1 MKHYKHIII
10 AFFAIVVLGTPWLV
24 SSYPASTKFVDNLFS
39 YIGKNYTAVFFQ
51 QGISI
56 AQLQN
61 KYNAATYKK
70 NQPKIRIMIVPGH
83 EPNFG
88 GSSYGGVNERDM
100 AVDLANS
107 LRGFLQNNSHYEVI
121 VARTKDAWNPDIEKY
136 FKDHWDDIVVF
147 IKENKEQMVRLVNN
161 GSVRMA
167 TEGISHSSAP
177 QNVAIRLFGI
187 NKWNNENAIDIAI
200 HIHFNDYER
209 RNLSVPGEY
218 TGLAIY
224 VPEKQYSNSAT
235 TKAIANSVYKRLSK
249 YNAVSNFPK
258 EDVGV
263 VEDQELIAIGSRN
276 TLDAPS
282 MLIEYGYVYEPQFSD
297 PTVREST
304 LKDLAFQTYLGLQD
318 FFGGPNDISLAYDT
332 LMLPHSWTGDISK
345 KNADK
350 NDVLALQSA
359 LIMEGV
365 YPPSDKSKNDCPRT
379 GRFGPCTLNAL
390 NQFQNKYGIKDE
402 VNIVGEQTKKVL
414 NDRYS
419 TRVR

>member
-51 QGISI
+51 QGITI

-121 VARTKDAWNPDIEKY
+121 VSRTKDAWNPDIEKY
-136 FKDHWDDIVVF
+136 FKDHWDDIVAF
-147 IKENKEQMVRLVNN
+147 IKENKEQMIRLVNN

-209 RNLSVPGEY
+209 RNLSAPGEY

-297 PTVREST
+297 PTVRDST

-318 FFGGPNDISLAYDT
+318 FFGGPNDISIAYDT
-332 LMLPHSWTGDISK
+332 LMLPHSWIGDISK

-359 LIMEGV
+359 LIVEGV

-379 GRFGPCTLNAL
+379 GRLGPCTLSAL

-419 TRVR
+419 ARVR